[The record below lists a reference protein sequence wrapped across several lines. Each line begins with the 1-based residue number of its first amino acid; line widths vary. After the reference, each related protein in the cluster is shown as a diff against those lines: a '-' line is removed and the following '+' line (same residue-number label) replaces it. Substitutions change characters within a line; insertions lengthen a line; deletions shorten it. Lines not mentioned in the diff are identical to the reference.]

1 MEQIPNQTQTLF
13 IMIQELFSLC
23 KSTNN
28 LLLQI
33 EESQR
38 INNNNITKKI
48 EKLESTTKMLQ
59 EQNNMLINM
68 LTLKNQSQIVKDMLK
83 NIDTNMSSLFS
94 QIDNTQKNIN
104 TLALNNNQQQQ
115 SDNSL
120 RDNLINF

>member
-38 INNNNITKKI
+38 INTDNVTKQI

-83 NIDTNMSSLFS
+83 NIDTNMSCLFS

-104 TLALNNNQQQQ
+104 TLTLNNNQQQQ
-115 SDNSL
+115 SDCL